1 MKLEKGMKA
10 KGFKFESGYDGLRY
24 DPEMDKYIGKDGVV
38 HNLTDTFSVR
48 FEDGK
53 FWDYPLGLAHKALL
67 SVGDKVKIPKTK
79 STFLSIEDSIVIKRA
94 ISEGQDYLYYAGDTI
109 DGILMFN
116 DEAEMPSGDY
126 FTLEDVELYE
136 KENKMEIKK
145 SELEKIHNVACSTWQ
160 VKIKEMANRNAF
172 GDSVELTQEEVD
184 IMFRASTKSQREVL
198 EQVFGKRNK
207 EIDLFSRDIN
217 HIVDGLPVFGC
228 SLLAST
234 DSLIGL
240 PLSDSSGNV
249 FYLNPNYN
257 WELKDTTLIITR
269 K

>member
-10 KGFKFESGYDGLRY
+10 KGFKFESGYDGSLSY
-24 DPEMDKYIGKDGVV
+24 NPKMDSYIGKEGVV

-79 STFLSIEDSIVIKRA
+79 STFLSIEDSLEIKRA
-94 ISEGQDYLYYAGDTI
+94 ISNGQDYLYYAGESDGKLMLNHQYGDT
-109 DGILMFN
+109 
-116 DEAEMPSGDY
+116 SGDY
-126 FTLEDVELYE
+126 FTLEDVELYN
-136 KENKMEIKK
+136 ENKMEIKK
-145 SELEKIHNVACSTWQ
+145 SELEKIYNVACSTWQ

-172 GDSVELTQEEVD
+172 GDSVDLTQEEID
-184 IMFRASTKSQREVL
+184 IMFRASTIPQREVL

-207 EIDLFSRDIN
+207 EIDLFSGNIN

-240 PLSDSSGNV
+240 PLTDSDGNI

-257 WELKDTTLIITR
+257 WELKGTTLIITR